1 MESMRENMKSYKI
14 TYKVKESPKR
24 AWSLRY
30 MIIRAYTHA
39 EAKSRFTLWEGLIVK
54 IEAI

>member
-1 MESMRENMKSYKI
+1 MKSFKI
-14 TYKVKESPKR
+14 TYKVKETPKR

-30 MIIRAYTHA
+30 MIVRGYTHS

-54 IEAI
+54 IEEI

>member
-1 MESMRENMKSYKI
+1 MKSYKI
-14 TYKVKESPKR
+14 TYRVKLKE
-24 AWSLRY
+24 WETRY
-30 MIIRAYTHA
+30 LIVRAYTHS

>member
-1 MESMRENMKSYKI
+1 MRENMKSYKI